1 MAPSNTAVL
10 IVEDDPQ
17 TERLERRLLEDDG
30 YTVQSVTSGEEAIAL
45 VSDSEPDLILLDIGL
60 PGIDGFTTCMV
71 LRKFSQVRIIMVTGR
86 DATTDKVKGIEIG
99 ADDYVAKPF
108 VGDELL
114 VRARAVMRRNKSF
127 RSNDSG
133 TGPRK
138 IGGLMPVIASKAG
151 PRLAEGVSRIGN
163 SGLRTNLR
171 AGLAKSKLS
180 GQRLVR
186 DLRRN
191 GVKGLIDGRRNCAN
205 YTSGEPRPE
214 GQNHHRLTWSQR
226 MAAVKSWWIKAAYTT
241 WTYCRVQ
248 GLRAGGYL
256 RTQLRRAESSPGL
269 RRFIEAVARFG
280 NDELEVTFGKY
291 GIKIINARGNRPAA
305 EPAPLEDVSSQA
317 ITRDKSASV
326 ELALAAEVSPSEEAA
341 ASPGSLFNQ
350 RAGDSYHLNLLDAM
364 LTSYLNQ
371 ASAKCENPMLAVPVI
386 PIVDIYSQVAEILG
400 KDETYTRQDFAQ
412 DIYRLQVSGVDTT
425 LTGARVQLPISRGVP
440 GKTLTVL
447 DESGGEV
454 RYFGVRFIQT
464 EKLNAEEPALD
475 ILPDD
480 SDGELRSFESLEAPT
495 YEMELRDILG
505 RLSEWPSPE
514 FAEFLASQIKLK
526 KLSGT
531 ELRQFAQIARDAL
544 HRDRREPGD
553 SRSRNDSGGAAT

>member
-10 IVEDDPQ
+10 IVEDDPH

-30 YTVQSVTSGEEAIAL
+30 YTVQSVSSGEEAIAL

-71 LRKFSQVRIIMVTGR
+71 LRKFSQVRIIMVTAR

-133 TGPRK
+133 AGPRK

-171 AGLAKSKLS
+171 TGLAKSKLS
-180 GQRLVR
+180 GLRLVR

-191 GVKGLIDGRRNCAN
+191 GVKGLIDGRRSCAN

-214 GQNHHRLTWSQR
+214 EQNHHRLTWSQL
-226 MAAVKSWWIKAAYTT
+226 MAAAKSWGREAARAT
-241 WTYCRVQ
+241 WTCCRVQ
-248 GLRAGGYL
+248 SLRANGYL
-256 RTQLRRAESSPGL
+256 KTQLRRAKSSPGL
-269 RRFIEAVARFG
+269 RRFIEAIARFG

-291 GIKIINARGNRPAA
+291 GLKIINARGNRPAA
-305 EPAPLEDVSSQA
+305 EPAPLEDGSNRA
-317 ITRDKSASV
+317 ITRDESASV
-326 ELALAAEVSPSEEAA
+326 ELALAAEASPSEEVA
-341 ASPGSLFNQ
+341 ASPGSLFNR
-350 RAGDSYHLNLLDAM
+350 RAGESYHLDLLDAM

-371 ASAKCENPMLAVPVI
+371 ASAKCEDPMLAVPVI

-400 KDETYTRQDFAQ
+400 KDDTYTRQDFAQ
-412 DIYRLQVSGVDTT
+412 DIYRLQVNGVDTT

-447 DESGGEV
+447 DESGGDV

-475 ILPDD
+475 ILPDA
-480 SDGELRSFESLEAPT
+480 SDGELRSFKSLEAST

-505 RLSEWPSPE
+505 RLMEWPSPE

-553 SRSRNDSGGAAT
+553 NRSRNDSGGTAN